1 MIKPEHVIVPSILP
15 WIDSAFESM
24 SFTRSNQEEGLLVW
38 VNMVTCGIVP
48 VMKRTYILQ
57 LVTGILAAVMQN
69 GVAVIIQANRAADVR
84 TSSSP
89 LLFTVQHVYPTTSTY
104 NLQKHIMLLLHSS
117 CFIPQVVLFHSSATM
132 RKSKKEEKDES
143 DDEDEPMKE
152 EDDGTGPKEEDDE
165 EQPSLGVTSALSDWQ
180 HAFES
185 ELRQP
190 GRNLA
195 VKDLVIAFDPSTIYA
210 QRTAYM
216 KGLVVTV
223 ACAIPGS
230 QLAGNQV
237 PDSQPAGLSAIH
249 CIPSGQLAGMLA
261 THHIILCFV
270 EIISSR

>member
-1 MIKPEHVIVPSILP
+1 MC
-15 WIDSAFESM
+15 
-24 SFTRSNQEEGLLVW
+24 TQQ
-38 VNMVTCGIVP
+38 
-48 VMKRTYILQ
+48 LQ
-57 LVTGILAAVMQN
+57 
-69 GVAVIIQANRAADVR
+69 
-84 TSSSP
+84 
-89 LLFTVQHVYPTTSTY
+89 PTTYKNILRYCT
-104 NLQKHIMLLLHSS
+104 HSS
-117 CFIPQVVLFHSSATM
+117 CLIPQVVLFHSSDAM

-143 DDEDEPMKE
+143 EDEDEPMKE

-195 VKDLVIAFDPSTIYA
+195 VKDLVIAFDPSTIYG

-237 PDSQPAGLSAIH
+237 PDSQPAG
-249 CIPSGQLAGMLA
+249 
-261 THHIILCFV
+261 
-270 EIISSR
+270 